1 MFVGSPSYWEEFGRR
16 SVQSRSGGREGPL
29 YLTTLT
35 RYLHCRRESQGSAHG
50 VVALSPMGD
59 P

>member
-16 SVQSRSGGREGPL
+16 SVQSRGGGRGGHL

-35 RYLHCRRESQGSAHG
+35 RYLHCRRESQGYATVS
-50 VVALSPMGD
+50 LRTMGY